1 MLTRKIL
8 IQNLTDHVLE
18 GLFLDENMRDDINN
32 SIYDEVANELKDLR
46 YEKIYISDV
55 QKAVVKGVLHLT
67 TAQFYYINDCLY
79 YLHFMTEK
87 I

>member
-55 QKAVVKGVLHLT
+55 QKAVVRVLFDKIT
-67 TAQFYYINDCLY
+67 RKIYY
-79 YLHFMTEK
+79 
-87 I
+87 